1 MEQQKF
7 DLYYKL
13 LVEWNQKF
21 NLTTV
26 TEREKVELLHFKD
39 SVLPSNLIPN
49 KSKLLDIGSGAGFPA
64 IPLKIVRDDLDI
76 TMVDSV
82 NKKITFLDEVISS
95 LKLTGIRAIHK
106 RVEDL
111 DKKQKYDVVTSR
123 AVAALNILV
132 EYCLPY
138 VKVGGFMLA
147 YKSMEI
153 SQELDNA
160 KKAIDILGGRVE
172 KIEKIELD
180 EEITRSFVVI
190 RKVKESPSGY
200 PRGGNKP
207 RLKPIV

>member
-95 LKLTGIRAIHK
+95 IKLTGIRAIHK